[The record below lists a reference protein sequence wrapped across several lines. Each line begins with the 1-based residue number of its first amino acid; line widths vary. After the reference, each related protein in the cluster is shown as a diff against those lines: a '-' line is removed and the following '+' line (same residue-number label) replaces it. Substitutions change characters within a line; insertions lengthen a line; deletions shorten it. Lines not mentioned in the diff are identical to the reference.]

1 MKEFNYSLLLP
12 FISFTTDSFIIIFFH
27 YGLRISNHIY
37 TDKYGY
43 LPPFICGGILIS
55 PPLLW

>member
-43 LPPFICGGILIS
+43 LPPIYVWVFTVNCLV
-55 PPLLW
+55 